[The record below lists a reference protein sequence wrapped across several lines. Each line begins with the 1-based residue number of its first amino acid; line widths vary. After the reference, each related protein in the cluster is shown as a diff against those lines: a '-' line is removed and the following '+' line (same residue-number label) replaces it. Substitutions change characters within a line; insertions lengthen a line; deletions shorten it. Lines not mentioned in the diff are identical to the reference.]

1 VYGRVGTLFAAKDV
15 NKHGVALTEVIGG
28 RIYNVVVESANEAKQ
43 ILKGSELQQR
53 VTFMPLKDIVSKE
66 VPREIIAKIEELT
79 QGRAKLAI
87 DLLQFDPKFTKIM
100 QQIFG

>member
-1 VYGRVGTLFAAKDV
+1 MYGRVGTLFVAKDV
-15 NKHGVALTEVIGG
+15 NKHGVALTQVIGD

-43 ILKGSELQQR
+43 ILESSELQQR

-66 VPREIIAKIEELT
+66 VPREKIELIEQVT
-79 QGRAKLAI
+79 KGRVKLAI

-100 QQIFG
+100 Q

>member
-1 VYGRVGTLFAAKDV
+1 VYGRVGTLFVAKDV
-15 NKHGVALTEVIGG
+15 NKHGVALTQVIGD

-43 ILKGSELQQR
+43 ILESSELQQR

-66 VPREIIAKIEELT
+66 VPREKIELIEQVT
-79 QGRAKLAI
+79 KGRVKLAI

-100 QQIFG
+100 Q